1 MKKVKQIFGLKRKK
15 RYTLPKYQP
24 EEQTFLNRGKHMSNI
39 KKKVKNN
46 EMNYLLVI
54 IALIIIIF
62 TILITLIIRLRKK
75 SGKLKQENYFE
86 KNNNESLNMIF
97 KDMLP
102 RLTPDFTT
110 PPPKLDQIFYSRQLY
125 ISGTRITHD
134 YIKYIR
140 PFDEEEEKKFKKRYS
155 ENETVIDKSIF
166 EKRND
171 QYEYLN
177 FCRLA
182 LEEKLI
188 SDKKIE
194 YDNKPL
200 ISIVIPSYNKKNILL
215 KSVRSIQNQNFA
227 NIEII
232 IVNDCS
238 NDNSTEVFDYLL
250 RTDPRIRIIHHLT
263 NLGCWRTR
271 LDGIIYS
278 KGKYVILFD
287 AGDLYEDN
295 YVLTDAFNVIEKYKL
310 DACKFIF
317 RVIRS
322 FNNMQNSFV
331 FFHVG
336 SNDKIIYEPENIK
349 EINFKIFSNWGNIWN
364 CLVRANIYTKAIL
377 LLNNIMLNV
386 HKNVWDDVWFNHIV
400 RRASYSF
407 AAYERVG
414 YVYLQDGNGEGS
426 PQTRNEDEK
435 SKIVKEYVGFLYY
448 DYNFHNKN
456 DSIPLIVQKLKEY
469 NETDNKLRLSNFR
482 AHFGVL
488 NDLLEAL
495 INDSDVSNENKTFF
509 QQLLKE
515 SKDRE
520 KNIKNANI
528 KE

>member
-1 MKKVKQIFGLKRKK
+1 MNAQIYLDSIKRIDSMDEYEGLNANDTNNLLLPSGVSVLYDSKTENVKTNGLSKELDSKTKDILR
-15 RYTLPKYQP
+15 
-24 EEQTFLNRGKHMSNI
+24 
-39 KKKVKNN
+39 
-46 EMNYLLVI
+46 
-54 IALIIIIF
+54 IIII
-62 TILITLIIRLRKK
+62 
-75 SGKLKQENYFE
+75 
-86 KNNNESLNMIF
+86 
-97 KDMLP
+97 
-102 RLTPDFTT
+102 
-110 PPPKLDQIFYSRQLY
+110 
-125 ISGTRITHD
+125 
-134 YIKYIR
+134 
-140 PFDEEEEKKFKKRYS
+140 
-155 ENETVIDKSIF
+155 
-166 EKRND
+166 
-171 QYEYLN
+171 
-177 FCRLA
+177 
-182 LEEKLI
+182 
-188 SDKKIE
+188 
-194 YDNKPL
+194 
-200 ISIVIPSYNKKNILL
+200 
-215 KSVRSIQNQNFA
+215 
-227 NIEII
+227 
-232 IVNDCS
+232 
-238 NDNSTEVFDYLL
+238 
-250 RTDPRIRIIHHLT
+250 
-263 NLGCWRTR
+263 
-271 LDGIIYS
+271 
-278 KGKYVILFD
+278 
-287 AGDLYEDN
+287 
-295 YVLTDAFNVIEKYKL
+295 TDAFNVIEKYKL